1 MHPVPAVLGSACLEV
16 LTARREICPPVDT
29 AKIPLYVKIW
39 LSSSCFRFLA
49 HKKADKGI
57 SITLSQVIYTNDDEE
72 VGLLL
77 HNRDREK
84 FGGNVIYISLFPN
97 FDGKWIS
104 SAVTA

>member
-1 MHPVPAVLGSACLEV
+1 M
-16 LTARREICPPVDT
+16 DT
-29 AKIPLYVKIW
+29 AKIPLYFKIW
-39 LSSSCFRFLA
+39 LPSRCFRFLV

-57 SITLSQVIYTNDDEE
+57 SITLSQVIDTNDDEE

-84 FGGNVIYISLFPN
+84 FGGNVIYISPFPN